1 MQTLIENLKT
11 IIVRW
16 WTCDVRYRSEFQRKP
31 RKEITMET
39 NSYYCVEDRYAYQYI
54 GPSFIKALKAC
65 LKYNVKNKRNDL
77 AVIYKDHA
85 DNIF

>member
-1 MQTLIENLKT
+1 MRIRIEKLKT

-39 NSYYCVEDRYAYQYI
+39 NSYYCVESDFGMLYR
-54 GPSFIKALKAC
+54 GPSLVKAIRVYLITNA
-65 LKYNVKNKRNDL
+65 DL
-77 AVIYKDHA
+77 APFESLEIYKVKGE
-85 DNIF
+85 